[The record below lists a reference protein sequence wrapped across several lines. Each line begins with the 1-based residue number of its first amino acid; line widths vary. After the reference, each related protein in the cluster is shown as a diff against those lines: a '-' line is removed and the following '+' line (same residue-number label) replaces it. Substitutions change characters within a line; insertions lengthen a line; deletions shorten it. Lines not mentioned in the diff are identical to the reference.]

1 MARFNDLSA
10 VNRFTSAC
18 SSIIYRDD
26 LFGPQ
31 YYGNSFVCEP
41 VHNLVHRE
49 VLHADG
55 VVFHSRRADDERLS
69 EFLASTDNWS
79 RPVMVR
85 TGPDGALWIADMYRQ
100 VLEHPQW
107 IPKEWQQRLDLRT
120 ATTRAASIASYPV
133 GKTPRPL
140 PRLDRLDAAG
150 LVAAL
155 DSPSG
160 WQRDMAQQLLV
171 HRGDQAAAPLL
182 MKLLGDRA
190 RPPLARLH
198 ALCTLDGLKAIDAP
212 TLLVALSDPHPGV
225 LRHAVRLSEPLL
237 DQSPELTAALEKLAT
252 TDDAQL
258 RLQWAYSLGE
268 WHSPA
273 AGRLLGQLALSAGED
288 PYLTAAALS
297 SVNQNNLPE
306 TVAAVLAESD
316 KHPPSTDLVAPLMN
330 MSIAL
335 KSDAAL
341 AAGLAAIAKPATGK
355 PAAERYAAWQL
366 AAVGGLL
373 DSLDR
378 RRMSL
383 SDFRKRAGD
392 EIKTSLAR
400 LDDVFAF
407 SRSVAVDE
415 EAADGQR
422 IAAMALLGRGPGE
435 HRDSDLN
442 TLVELLSPRTPR
454 ALQFAAVEAIRR
466 FAKEP
471 RAPALLLA
479 GWRSYSPELQ
489 SQIADAM
496 LARPAWTKALLDE
509 IAAGRLTA
517 AALDAARR
525 QRLLSHS
532 DAAIRAGRK
541 DAGRFDQRRSAKD
554 RDPVSPGHTA
564 RRRCRARRKSSKR
577 PARSVI
583 AWPRRATR
591 SVPI

>member
-1 MARFNDLSA
+1 M
-10 VNRFTSAC
+10 
-18 SSIIYRDD
+18 
-26 LFGPQ
+26 
-31 YYGNSFVCEP
+31 
-41 VHNLVHRE
+41 
-49 VLHADG
+49 
-55 VVFHSRRADDERLS
+55 
-69 EFLASTDNWS
+69 
-79 RPVMVR
+79 
-85 TGPDGALWIADMYRQ
+85 
-100 VLEHPQW
+100 
-107 IPKEWQQRLDLRT
+107 
-120 ATTRAASIASYPV
+120 
-133 GKTPRPL
+133 
-140 PRLDRLDAAG
+140 
-150 LVAAL
+150 
-155 DSPSG
+155 
-160 WQRDMAQQLLV
+160 
-171 HRGDQAAAPLL
+171 
-182 MKLLGDRA
+182 
-190 RPPLARLH
+190 
-198 ALCTLDGLKAIDAP
+198 
-212 TLLVALSDPHPGV
+212 
-225 LRHAVRLSEPLL
+225 
-237 DQSPELTAALEKLAT
+237 
-252 TDDAQL
+252 
-258 RLQWAYSLGE
+258 
-268 WHSPA
+268 
-273 AGRLLGQLALSAGED
+273 
-288 PYLTAAALS
+288 
-297 SVNQNNLPE
+297 
-306 TVAAVLAESD
+306 LAESD

-496 LARPAWTKALLDE
+496 LARPAWTKALLAE

-532 DAAIRAGRK
+532 DAAIRAWPK
-541 DAGRFDQRRSAKD
+541 RRW
-554 RDPVSPGHTA
+554 PVRSTPIG
-564 RRRCRARRKSSKR
+564 KR
-577 PARSVI
+577 S
-583 AWPRRATR
+583 
-591 SVPI
+591 